1 MKYDFREL
9 LPYLVINENIDNLK
23 TTLISLDFGKQWL
36 IETIGNKSNSS
47 KPALSCQK
55 SNYQFFPENVIYFSY
70 ISGIPLVSET
80 EIYSRYQQFT
90 RWCDKLKG
98 SLILKLYLNS
108 TDILIHFKFYF
119 VPLGMPNYRTRI
131 TLWLCRFSRLR

>member
-47 KPALSCQK
+47 KPALSCQ
-55 SNYQFFPENVIYFSY
+55 
-70 ISGIPLVSET
+70 
-80 EIYSRYQQFT
+80 
-90 RWCDKLKG
+90 
-98 SLILKLYLNS
+98 SL
-108 TDILIHFKFYF
+108 
-119 VPLGMPNYRTRI
+119 
-131 TLWLCRFSRLR
+131 